1 MLEKIRKTF
10 QPREAR
16 KSSRSREESFH
27 LNTILRLSRKFGA
40 ERISKDAAEA
50 ISAHLTEEMKTII
63 QEADKFTRHAG
74 RKTIMTE
81 DIKLV
86 IQRKKQ

>member
-10 QPREAR
+10 QPKETY
-16 KSSRSREESFH
+16 KSHKSRGESFH
-27 LNTILRLSRKFGA
+27 LNTILRLSKKFGA

-50 ISAHLTEEMKTII
+50 ISAHLTDELKRIV

-74 RKTIMTE
+74 RKTIMPE
-81 DIKLV
+81 DVELA
-86 IQRKKQ
+86 IQRTR